1 MLGTLR
7 FLGLDF
13 DIRPRDQ
20 WLALLASAGKSAGP
34 FGYIVT
40 PNVDHVV
47 CYHEGV
53 IPKAAYDAADYRIC
67 DSRILSKLAGLRGLD
82 LPALPGSDMVRDFLA
97 SPGSLGVRI
106 GVFGP
111 TLQDFTALKAVYPH
125 HDLLFLDAPIMQ
137 PGTAEW
143 TQAIAALS
151 DAPFDLLLCCISFP
165 KQEMI
170 CHDLKAAGRKGGLAV
185 CAGASLDFLIGKQV
199 RAPRWMIA
207 LHMEWLHRLIS
218 DPKRLAYR
226 YLVRGPRIFPLFLRH
241 R

>member
-1 MLGTLR
+1 LATLR
-7 FLGLDF
+7 FLGIDF
-13 DIRPRDQ
+13 DIRPREQ
-20 WLALLASAGKSAGP
+20 WLSLLAEAGKAVP

-47 CYHEGV
+47 CYHESIV
-53 IPKAAYDAADYRIC
+53 PAVAYDEADYRIC

-82 LPALPGSDMVRDFLA
+82 LPAMPGSDMVRDFMA
-97 SPGSLGVRI
+97 SPGSRAVRI

-111 TLQDFTALKAVYPH
+111 SPEDFAALRAVYPE
-125 HDLLFLDAPIMQ
+125 HDLLLIDAPMMK

-143 TQAIAALS
+143 TQAIERLR

-170 CHDLKAAGRKGGLAV
+170 CHDLKAAGRTRGLAI

-199 RAPRWMIA
+199 RAPRWMMKI
-207 LHMEWLHRLIS
+207 HMEWFHRLLS

-226 YLVRGPRIFPLFLRH
+226 YLVRGPRIFLLFLRNK
-241 R
+241 

>member
-1 MLGTLR
+1 MGTLR

-13 DIRPRDQ
+13 DVRPRDA
-20 WLALLASAGKSAGP
+20 WLGLLAGAGKVAP

-53 IPKAAYDAADYRIC
+53 IPKAAYDEADYRIC
-67 DSRILSKLAGLRGLD
+67 DSRILSKLASLRGL
-82 LPALPGSDMVRDFLA
+82 ALEAHPGSDTVRDFMA
-97 SPGSLGVRI
+97 SPGSKKVKI
-106 GVFGP
+106 GIFGP
-111 TLQDFTALKAVYPH
+111 SAEDFAALKAVYPE
-125 HDLLFLDAPIMQ
+125 HDLLFLDAPMMK
-137 PGTAEW
+137 PGTPEW
-143 TQAIAALS
+143 AKAIAQLR
-151 DAPFDLLLCCISFP
+151 DAPFELLLCCISFP

-170 CHDLKAAGRKGGLAV
+170 CHDLKTSGREKGLAI

-199 RAPRWMIA
+199 RAPQWMMK
-207 LHMEWLHRLIS
+207 LHMEWLHRLLS

-226 YLVRGPRIFPLFLRH
+226 YLVRGPRIFPLFLRS